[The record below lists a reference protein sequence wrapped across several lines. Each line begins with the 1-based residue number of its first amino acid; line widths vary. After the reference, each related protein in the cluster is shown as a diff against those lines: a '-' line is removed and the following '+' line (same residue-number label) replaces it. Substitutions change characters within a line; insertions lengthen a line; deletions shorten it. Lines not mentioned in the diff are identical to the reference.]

1 MSPAVPIVFAHWLDD
16 VRGAD
21 ERLIEKLMTRLVSF
35 KTLIC
40 GMTRRNWSVRAALIR
55 A

>member
-1 MSPAVPIVFAHWLDD
+1 MSPAVSTVFAHCLDD

-35 KTLIC
+35 KMSELIC
-40 GMTRRNWSVRAALIR
+40 GMTRGIIR
-55 A
+55 AYELR